1 MPEQQCRTPRW
12 SDAREVMRPVMEDY
26 LRNLAARLLRISHAS
41 LDIGTARKLRELS
54 REIDEK
60 AEAFEAHHR
69 DDDRE
74 DDGGRQSR

>member
-1 MPEQQCRTPRW
+1 
-12 SDAREVMRPVMEDY
+12 MEDY

-54 REIDEK
+54 RELGEK
-60 AEAFEAHHR
+60 ADEHHRDDR

-74 DDGGRQSR
+74 ANGHGHSR